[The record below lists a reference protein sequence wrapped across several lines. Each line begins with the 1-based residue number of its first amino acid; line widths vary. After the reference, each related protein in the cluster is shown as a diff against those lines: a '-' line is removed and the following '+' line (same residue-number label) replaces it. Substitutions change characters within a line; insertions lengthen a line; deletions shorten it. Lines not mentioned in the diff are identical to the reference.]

1 LTAPIDLSTRQPVRA
16 QGSDFSGLATLIR
29 DSGLM
34 RRRRL
39 YYVLRFSIVLG
50 LFAAGWVAFFTLGD
64 SWWQLLVA
72 AFMGIMF
79 TQIAFLGH
87 DIGHRQV
94 FGSKRV
100 ADIAGLV
107 IGNLAIGLG
116 FGWWVNK
123 HTRHHAN
130 PNHVDDDPDIA
141 LGVILWTEEQ
151 AEQRRGSI
159 ARWFGARQAYWFF
172 PVLLF
177 EGLQLKVESFRSL
190 TTDVV
195 RRKAIEATL
204 LGAHTVAYL
213 TALFLVLPVGMAL
226 AFLVVHLGVFG
237 VYMGCSFAPNHKGM
251 ALLDEKMDYLRKQ
264 VLTSR
269 NVRGSLFVDYLLG
282 GLNYQIE
289 HHLFPSMPMPNLAKA
304 QPIIRAYCEKV
315 GVSYYE
321 VRLLQSYG
329 QILDYLHEVGAPI
342 RAARSPA

>member
-1 LTAPIDLSTRQPVRA
+1 LTALSSLQHARA
-16 QGSDFSGLATLIR
+16 HSSDFSGLAKLIR

-34 RRRRL
+34 ERRKL

-50 LFAAGWVAFFTLGD
+50 LFAAGWVLFFVLGE
-64 SWWQLLVA
+64 SWWQLLLA

-94 FGSKRV
+94 FTSKRLAEV
-100 ADIAGLV
+100 AGLL

-130 PNHVDDDPDIA
+130 PNHTDDDPDISI
-141 LGVILWTEEQ
+141 GVILWTEEQ

-159 ARWFGARQAYWFF
+159 ARWFGGRQAYWFF
-172 PVLLF
+172 PILPL

-190 TTDVV
+190 ATPVV
-195 RRKAIEATL
+195 RRKVIEATL
-204 LGAHTVAYL
+204 LVAHVVAYL
-213 TALFLVLPVGMAL
+213 AALFLVLPVGMAV
-226 AFLVVHLGVFG
+226 AFLLVHLGTFG
-237 VYMGCSFAPNHKGM
+237 VYMGSSFAPNHKGM
-251 ALLDEKMDYLRKQ
+251 ALMDDKMDYLRKQ

-269 NVRGSLFVDYLLG
+269 NVRGSWFVDYLLG

-289 HHLFPSMPMPNLAKA
+289 HHLFPSMPMANLPKA
-304 QPIIRAYCEKV
+304 QPIIRAYCEEL

-321 VRLLQSYG
+321 TSLGQSYK
-329 QILDYLHEVGAPI
+329 QILDYLHEVSAPC
-342 RAARSPA
+342 RAKQGSI